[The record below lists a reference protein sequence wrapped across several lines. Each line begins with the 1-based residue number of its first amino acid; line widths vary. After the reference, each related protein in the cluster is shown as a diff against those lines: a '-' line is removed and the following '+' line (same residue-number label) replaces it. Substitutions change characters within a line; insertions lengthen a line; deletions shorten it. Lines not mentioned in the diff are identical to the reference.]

1 MAPILAAGAATT
13 IDLNSGVMSFSHSE
27 ALPSLNALRA
37 FAAAGRHLSFTRAAQ
52 ELHVTQGAVSRLV
65 KQLEADLGV
74 QLFQRGPRGL
84 ELTAMGAAYL
94 PALTDA
100 FDRLTAATRLVARA
114 GRPANRLTITT
125 LPTFAMRWF
134 MPRLADFQR
143 LHPEIAVDV
152 TSADRRID
160 FAREAIDVG
169 LQYGAGD
176 WPDELE
182 ATFLFPETV
191 ILVGA
196 PALLKSRPVKR
207 PEDIRRHA
215 LLTHSTRPEAW
226 AEWFGQAGLKQPVA
240 QQGPAFEHFFM
251 SIEAAV
257 NGLGLALVP
266 DFFVATELR
275 DGRLVEPLPSQRV
288 RRPGGYYLL
297 HLKGRAREPA
307 IGAFR
312 DWLLSLP
319 S

>member
-1 MAPILAAGAATT
+1 MTPILAAGAAAT
-13 IDLNSGVMSFSHSE
+13 IDLNSGAMSFSHNE

-196 PALLKSRPVKR
+196 PTLLKSRPVKR

-226 AEWFGQAGLKQPVA
+226 AEWFGQAGLKQPA
-240 QQGPAFEHFFM
+240 TQQGPAFEHFFM

-275 DGRLVEPLPSQRV
+275 DGRLVEPLPGQRV

-307 IGAFR
+307 IRAFR